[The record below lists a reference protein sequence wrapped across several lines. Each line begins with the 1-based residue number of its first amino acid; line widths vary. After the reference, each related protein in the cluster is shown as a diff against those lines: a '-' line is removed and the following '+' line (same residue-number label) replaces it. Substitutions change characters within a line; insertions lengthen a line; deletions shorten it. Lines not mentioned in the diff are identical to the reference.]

1 MSSGFA
7 GMFTAMGS
15 YYDSHEY
22 RVTEAMATG
31 PANVQACLDANR
43 ECVAALERVSSMAEY
58 DAWRESTGHYC
69 PVASKWH
76 RMPFEDARAAILAE
90 AVRGAAAQTEALRRL
105 ALDPSEER
113 RAMRALGGSDEEDA

>member
-1 MSSGFA
+1 MKSGFP
-7 GMFTAMGS
+7 AMVERMES

-43 ECVAALERVSSMAEY
+43 ECRAALERVSPMAEY
-58 DAWRESTGHYC
+58 DAWRESTGHLM

-76 RMPFEDARAAILAE
+76 RMPFETARETILAE
-90 AVRGAAAQTEALRRL
+90 GAHAVAAQTEALRRL

-113 RAMRALGGSDEEDA
+113 RAMRALGGSDEEDV